1 MKQKCSVRFFR
12 TASKLTFFCPRNSI
26 ILWYKLVNF
35 GVTMEELFD
44 GQLSFTDI
52 DAEKF
57 LQVRRAHADRRV
69 NAMDRLTD
77 DVRKLFKT
85 SIFERWGKQFCLN

>member
-1 MKQKCSVRFFR
+1 
-12 TASKLTFFCPRNSI
+12 
-26 ILWYKLVNF
+26 
-35 GVTMEELFD
+35 MEELFD

-77 DVRKLFKT
+77 DVRKLFRT